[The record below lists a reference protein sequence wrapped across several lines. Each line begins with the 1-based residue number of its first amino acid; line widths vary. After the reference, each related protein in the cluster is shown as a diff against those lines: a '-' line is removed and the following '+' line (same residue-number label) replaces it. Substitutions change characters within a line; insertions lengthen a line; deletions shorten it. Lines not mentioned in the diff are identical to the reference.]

1 MDRTNIIIDVH
12 EMASKTIVNC
22 NCGDVT
28 RDFEDTDAV
37 GRQSGACIQ
46 CGQPKMIRDIIP
58 SGKIPLFPHV
68 LVMHLKQEAIPYTR
82 LSLAGTGGD
91 YIIQVAKIIIER
103 KTVGDLIHTW
113 LKGDHK
119 GKPRL
124 ETQLQLC
131 LDSYPDASVV
141 LLIEDYY
148 NCIMDFANK
157 GIWIPTYD
165 NVKQSSRGNPF
176 RQSGYYKLNVSPNSL
191 IGKLRAIDARI
202 DRAEDNDRDI
212 FNRLEVVRC
221 AGAEHALKWF
231 MKQVSGVSPTRRGR
245 SVRVHRV
252 KRPFTDT
259 RDKRLFFLE
268 GIPEVGPVTSTK
280 LLEVY
285 GTPKNA
291 LDHIN
296 DWKGNANLGRI
307 TDNMVREGKLV
318 YGIDVDGDE

>member
-1 MDRTNIIIDVH
+1 
-12 EMASKTIVNC
+12 MASKTTIK
-22 NCGDVT
+22 CGCGEVT
-28 RDFEDTDAV
+28 RDFEDTDV
-37 GRQSGACIQ
+37 IGRQSGACIQ
-46 CGQPKMIRDIIP
+46 CGQPKMIQDIIP
-58 SGKIPLFPHV
+58 SGKIPLFPHA
-68 LVMHLKQEAIPYTR
+68 LIIHLKENDISYTR

-91 YIIQVAKIIIER
+91 YIIQDAKLIIER

-131 LDSYPDASVV
+131 LDSYPDANVV

-165 NVKQSSRGNPF
+165 NIKRSSRGNPF
-176 RQSGYYKLNVSPNSL
+176 RQAGYYKLNVSPNSL
-191 IGKLRAIDARI
+191 IGKLRAIEARI
-202 DRAEDNDRDI
+202 DRAGDNERDS
-212 FNRLEVVRC
+212 FNRLEVVKC
-221 AGAEHALKWF
+221 SGADHALSWF
-231 MKQVSGVSPTRRGR
+231 MKKVSGVSPSRRGR

-285 GTPKNA
+285 GTPKEA
-291 LDHIN
+291 LEHAGE
-296 DWKGNANLGRI
+296 WKDNPELGRI
-307 TDNMVREGKLV
+307 TDNMMREAKIV
-318 YGIDVDGDE
+318 YGTLDGAEDE